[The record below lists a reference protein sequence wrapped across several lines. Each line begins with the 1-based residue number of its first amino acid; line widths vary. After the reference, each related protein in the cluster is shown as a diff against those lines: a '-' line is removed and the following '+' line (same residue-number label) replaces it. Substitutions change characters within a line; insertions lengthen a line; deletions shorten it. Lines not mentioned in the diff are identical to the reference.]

1 MSSSSGSMYKIEKKD
16 KRLFVNAGASF
27 RGLFTRRS
35 KRSKK
40 KDQASA
46 DEVSCIW
53 LTVDGHRIIYIIF
66 GFCLSSSLFIQNPDQ
81 YHCSAMWADNHDPA
95 TALADAIQSIQHSVF
110 SPETNKVTSFSFTL
124 NTIARCVMLVDS
136 TWRVILICGW

>member
-53 LTVDGHRIIYIIF
+53 LTVDGHRIIYIIC
-66 GFCLSSSLFIQNPDQ
+66 GFYLSSILFIQNPDQ
-81 YHCSAMWADNHDPA
+81 YHCSECNHDP
-95 TALADAIQSIQHSVF
+95 ALADAIQSIQHSVF
-110 SPETNKVTSFSFTL
+110 SPETSKVTSFNFTL
-124 NTIARCVMLVDS
+124 NTIAWCVMLVDS
-136 TWRVILICGW
+136 TWRVVLKCGW

>member
-46 DEVSCIW
+46 DEVSSKW
-53 LTVDGHRIIYIIF
+53 QTDDGHRIIYDIF
-66 GFCLSSSLFIQNPDQ
+66 GFCLSPVLFIQNPDQ
-81 YHCSAMWADNHDPA
+81 YHCSAMWAHNHEPA
-95 TALADAIQSIQHSVF
+95 VQSRIFKYLQF
-110 SPETNKVTSFSFTL
+110 NTLPSFL
-124 NTIARCVMLVDS
+124 HPVA
-136 TWRVILICGW
+136 